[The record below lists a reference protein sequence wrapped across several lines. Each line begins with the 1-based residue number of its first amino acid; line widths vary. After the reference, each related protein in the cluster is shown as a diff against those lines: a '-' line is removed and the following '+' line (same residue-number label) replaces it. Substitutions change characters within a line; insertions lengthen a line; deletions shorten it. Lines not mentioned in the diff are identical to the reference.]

1 MPKIPLIEAL
11 QILIKAVESIR
22 ALILFS
28 AYGGFIL
35 LCFGCAGQIP
45 PPGGPPDT
53 TPPEIVRTFPPNN
66 ATNIET
72 KYLELEFSELVDR
85 RSVQESIFISP
96 PIGTLEFDWS
106 GRRVKVRFDEDLRKN
121 TTYVV
126 NIGTDVVDTRARIRM
141 AAAHTL
147 AFSTGEVIDAGAIEG
162 RVYDEEPEGLMIF
175 GYRLDPIQ
183 RDTLNPSV
191 TKPHY
196 VTQTG
201 KGGLFALNFIALGS
215 YRLYAARDEHRNLLY
230 DPEVDAYGVLQSDV
244 TLTSDQPT
252 AEGVHFRLAKEDT
265 SGPILVSAKS
275 PDRNH
280 LEIRFNE
287 PVQFSFPWH
296 QAISILDTLRGTP
309 VEILSVFPHSQNP
322 EVFTVLTSKQDSSAT
337 YRVTVSEASDHQG
350 NPIQLE
356 ARTSLFQ
363 ASDTR
368 DSLAP
373 NILYT
378 SIEDS
383 TRNVPFSSV
392 VELRFDDAVRRG
404 LVERSLAIVDSAG
417 AAVPG
422 QLRWVSDASIQ
433 FQPVP
438 KWKRKMWYTVTLA
451 MDSLVDLNGNRGREN
466 TWTLRFETMDQKQL
480 GSIEGIVA
488 DRREGRATGAIVLS
502 ARGLDKKTQVPY
514 TIRLDRSGPF
524 RFEAVVEGLYVLDAY
539 RDEDGDRAYSYGRP
553 YPFQPSERF
562 AVYPDTIKV
571 RARWPVGGVTIRLE

>member
-1 MPKIPLIEAL
+1 MAL
-11 QILIKAVESIR
+11 QAPPSV
-22 ALILFS
+22 LFS
-28 AYGGFIL
+28 YLQGTVVFVF
-35 LCFGCAGQIP
+35 FGCGGQLP

-66 ATNIET
+66 ATNIAT

-106 GRRVKVRFDEDLRKN
+106 GRRVKVGFDEDLKN
-121 TTYVV
+121 HTTYVV

-147 AFSTGEVIDAGAIEG
+147 AFSTGDVIDPGVIEG
-162 RVYDEEPEGLMIF
+162 RVYDDEPEGLMIF

-183 RDTLNPSV
+183 PDTLNPSV
-191 TKPHY
+191 TKPDY

-265 SGPILVSAKS
+265 SGPILVSARP

-296 QAISILDTLRGTP
+296 QAISILDTLTGTP
-309 VEILSVFPHSQNP
+309 LEILSVFSHVQNP
-322 EVFTVLTSKQDSSAT
+322 EVFTVVTSKQDSSAM
-337 YRVTVSEASDHQG
+337 YRVAVSGAFDHQR

-368 DSLAP
+368 DSLAS

-392 VELRFDDAVRRG
+392 V
-404 LVERSLAIVDSAG
+404 
-417 AAVPG
+417 
-422 QLRWVSDASIQ
+422 
-433 FQPVP
+433 
-438 KWKRKMWYTVTLA
+438 
-451 MDSLVDLNGNRGREN
+451 
-466 TWTLRFETMDQKQL
+466 
-480 GSIEGIVA
+480 
-488 DRREGRATGAIVLS
+488 
-502 ARGLDKKTQVPY
+502 
-514 TIRLDRSGPF
+514 
-524 RFEAVVEGLYVLDAY
+524 
-539 RDEDGDRAYSYGRP
+539 
-553 YPFQPSERF
+553 
-562 AVYPDTIKV
+562 
-571 RARWPVGGVTIRLE
+571 